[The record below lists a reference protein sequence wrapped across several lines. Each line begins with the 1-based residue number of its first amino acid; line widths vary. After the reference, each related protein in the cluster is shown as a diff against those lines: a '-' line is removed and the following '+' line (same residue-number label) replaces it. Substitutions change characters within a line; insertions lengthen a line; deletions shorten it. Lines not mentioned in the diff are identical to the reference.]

1 MLRTKWPALFL
12 GLIACLPVGLALI
25 MAAADRSRTKT
36 APPPDLPPAKKTVP
50 TADIKLPKSTGV
62 SDNKLPKSTGI
73 SERPKP
79 AFDPSDRGKT
89 EELFGE
95 ILIRTHAI
103 HREPNPLVRNE
114 RRRALIAELDK
125 LKGREVRWRFPIHL
139 SEVKTNSGEGY
150 AIQLESHDSSEWLR
164 PGNNARYCI
173 SAKRAGQPPDQP
185 RLIVGHGI
193 TEEAFRRLKGGEEV
207 AVEGKIER
215 AELFSEASSPWE
227 GTIRVWIVQARI
239 IADSLA
245 SPARSDGGEP

>member
-36 APPPDLPPAKKTVP
+36 APPPDLPPAKKTVS

-62 SDNKLPKSTGI
+62 S
-73 SERPKP
+73 ERPKP
-79 AFDPSDRGKT
+79 ALDPSDRGKT
-89 EELFGE
+89 EEWFGE
-95 ILIRTHAI
+95 ILNRIHAI
-103 HREPNPLVRNE
+103 HREPNPLVRKE

-125 LKGREVRWRFPIHL
+125 LKGCEVRWRFPIHL
-139 SEVKTNSGEGY
+139 SEVKTDSGDGY
-150 AIQLESHDSSEWLR
+150 AVQLQSLDSSEWLR
-164 PGNNARYCI
+164 SGNNAHYCI
-173 SAKRAGQPPDQP
+173 SAKRAGQPPEQP

-193 TEEAFRRLKGGEEV
+193 TEEAFRRLKGGEV
-207 AVEGKIER
+207 VTVEGKVER
-215 AELFSEASSPWE
+215 TELVSEASNPWE

-245 SPARSDGGEP
+245 SSTRSEGGEP